1 MTVVGGIIE
10 AAEKSTERGVQ
21 GDSCCSDNFCVALAL
36 LRVSWI
42 LDLAGRTPVFVAV
55 GRALVNDWLYEC

>member
-1 MTVVGGIIE
+1 M
-10 AAEKSTERGVQ
+10 Q
-21 GDSCCSDNFCVALAL
+21 GDLCCSDNFCVALAL

-55 GRALVNDWLYEC
+55 GRALVSDVAL